1 MLFARSKGGACRH
14 NEVTL
19 RVNGLYVFLLD
30 FIDKAP
36 SDRYNKIKLY
46 SGSLCDEP
54 FERRVDLANIR
65 SEAETKE
72 LHRKILTAATAL
84 FIQKG
89 FERTTLIDIAKL
101 SGVSER
107 MIIYEMNSKEEIL
120 CLLVTKFLDG
130 VTAASDRVSK
140 ELTDDKVLIFIANDV
155 LQLYMA
161 EMNEDMRNLY
171 LSGYSMPKTSEEV
184 LKRRTDM
191 MYEVFS
197 ETFKKFTWNDFYETE
212 IASMGIMR
220 AYMTVPCG
228 IYFTIEAK
236 ARRLVTMLL
245 RSYKAEDEKI
255 TEAIS
260 FIEKIDFATVAKEA
274 VQSVFDELQIHTQN
288 SFPKGE

>member
-1 MLFARSKGGACRH
+1 M
-14 NEVTL
+14 
-19 RVNGLYVFLLD
+19 
-30 FIDKAP
+30 
-36 SDRYNKIKLY
+36 
-46 SGSLCDEP
+46 
-54 FERRVDLANIR
+54 ANIR

-89 FERTTLIDIAKL
+89 FERTTIVDIAKL
-101 SGVSER
+101 SGVPKSK
-107 MIIYEMNSKEEIL
+107 ILYEMESKEAIL
-120 CLLVTKFLDG
+120 GLLVTKFLDG
-130 VTAASDRVSK
+130 VTSVSDRAAK
-140 ELTDDKVLIFIANDV
+140 ELTDDKVLIFVADVV

-191 MYEVFS
+191 MYETFS
-197 ETFKKFTWNDFYETE
+197 EIFPDFEVKDFYEIE

-220 AYMTVPCG
+220 AYMTVPCDM
-228 IYFTIEAK
+228 YFTLEAK
-236 ARRLVTMLL
+236 ATRLVTMLL
-245 RSYKAEDEKI
+245 RIYKAEDKRI

-274 VQSVFDELQIHTQN
+274 VQSVFEELDIKSN
-288 SFPKGE
+288 K